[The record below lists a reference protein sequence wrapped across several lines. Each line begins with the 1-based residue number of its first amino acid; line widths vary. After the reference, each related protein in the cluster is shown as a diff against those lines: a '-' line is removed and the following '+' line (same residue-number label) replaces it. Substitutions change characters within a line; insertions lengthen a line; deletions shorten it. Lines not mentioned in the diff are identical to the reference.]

1 MRRFVFLLLVFLPLP
16 FRVMGQV
23 EAGAVESGKMIR
35 EVCQAA
41 GKIKSLQCDFRQTKQ
56 LSLLKTA
63 MVSEGKMYY
72 KGGSL
77 LRWEYVKPYTYT
89 FVLNGDKVMLK
100 SPGKTDV
107 IDVKSSRMFQQIARI
122 MMNSITGNS
131 LTDTKSFKVTMYV
144 DGKEWVAK
152 LVPQQKELAQVFSC
166 VYLHVNPE
174 QQMVSAVELVEKGGD
189 KTTIELRNVKK
200 NGDVNSSLFVVGK

>member
-107 IDVKSSRMFQQIARI
+107 IDVKSSRMFQP
-122 MMNSITGNS
+122 S
-131 LTDTKSFKVTMYV
+131 LLSMKFM
-144 DGKEWVAK
+144 
-152 LVPQQKELAQVFSC
+152 
-166 VYLHVNPE
+166 
-174 QQMVSAVELVEKGGD
+174 
-189 KTTIELRNVKK
+189 
-200 NGDVNSSLFVVGK
+200 SLYICRRLMA

>member
-1 MRRFVFLLLVFLPLP
+1 MCVDCVRLYVDIEIESYNWILDMRRFVFLLLVFLPLP

-77 LRWEYVKPYTYT
+77 
-89 FVLNGDKVMLK
+89 
-100 SPGKTDV
+100 
-107 IDVKSSRMFQQIARI
+107 
-122 MMNSITGNS
+122 
-131 LTDTKSFKVTMYV
+131 
-144 DGKEWVAK
+144 
-152 LVPQQKELAQVFSC
+152 
-166 VYLHVNPE
+166 YLP
-174 QQMVSAVELVEKGGD
+174 
-189 KTTIELRNVKK
+189 
-200 NGDVNSSLFVVGK
+200 